1 MKKILMSL
9 FISVITISTLWAD
22 NEVVII
28 KDINWDPDT
37 NRSISNVPS
46 VTIQNDILYIATEK
60 QLENLSIE
68 IQDLSGNTVMQQA
81 NIMIPSDNVHSLY
94 IGNLPEGDY
103 LFILTQGEKYI
114 VYSLIK

>member
-9 FISVITISTLWAD
+9 FISVITISTLWAEGRVTIEQD
-22 NEVVII
+22 C
-28 KDINWDPDT
+28 WDPDA

-46 VTIQNDILYIATEK
+46 VTIQNDMLYITTEK
-60 QLENLSIE
+60 QLENISIE

-81 NIMIPSDNVHSLY
+81 NIMIPSDNAHSLY
-94 IGNLPEGDY
+94 IDNLPEGDY

-114 VYSLIK
+114 IYSLIK

>member
-9 FISVITISTLWAD
+9 FIGVITISPLWAESHITIEQD
-22 NEVVII
+22 RWN
-28 KDINWDPDT
+28 PDT
-37 NRSISNVPS
+37 DRSISNVPS

-60 QLENLSIE
+60 QLENVSIE

-103 LFILTQGEKYI
+103 LFILTQGKKYI

>member
-9 FISVITISTLWAD
+9 FISVITISTLWAEGRVTIEQD
-22 NEVVII
+22 CWN
-28 KDINWDPDT
+28 PDT
-37 NRSISNVPS
+37 NRSISNTPS

-68 IQDLSGNTVMQQA
+68 IQDLSGNTIMQQA
-81 NIMIPSDNVHSLY
+81 NIMIPSDNAHALY

-103 LFILTQGEKYI
+103 LFILTQGKKYI
-114 VYSLIK
+114 IYSLIK